1 MLSKARI
8 SAFLPVVIGLLLPL
22 GLQDDYLLHVA
33 SLVGIYIIV
42 VSGLNVIIGYTG
54 QFMLAPAA
62 FFGIGAYTVGILT
75 TKIGSSFWL
84 ALLVGMVLALIVAV
98 IIGLPSLRV
107 RGPYLA
113 FLTLAF
119 GEIFYAVI
127 NNWFDLTGGAIGIR
141 LIPVP
146 EFLGFEFSLGLRFY
160 YLVLLFLVISV
171 LLIGRI
177 LKSHLGLA
185 FRMTKEGEEAAETLG
200 VNTTKTKLQAFAI
213 SAVFMAAGGALYAPL
228 IGLISP
234 PTFTLNFSFLFI
246 FMLILGGQASLIGP
260 IIGAIVIGILP
271 ELLREALQ
279 YYLLING
286 LIMIGILLF
295 TPNGLWGILQRIP
308 QWFSPASADVSLP
321 KAPTAE
327 NPKGK

>member
-1 MLSKARI
+1 MLSKRL
-8 SAFLPVVIGLLLPL
+8 SAYLPLAVALLLPL
-22 GLQDDYLLHVA
+22 ALRDDYLLHVA
-33 SLVGIYIIV
+33 SLIGIYIIV

-62 FFGIGAYTVGILT
+62 FFGIGAYTVGVLT
-75 TKIGSSFWL
+75 TRLESPFWPAML
-84 ALLVGMVLALIVAV
+84 AGIVLAVIVSV
-98 IIGLPSLRV
+98 VIGLPSLRV

-113 FLTLAF
+113 FLTMAF

-146 EFLGFEFSLGLRFY
+146 QIFGYEFSLGLRFY
-160 YLVLLFLVISV
+160 YLVVFFLALSV
-171 LLIGRI
+171 LLIWRV
-177 LKSHLGLA
+177 LKSPLGLA

-200 VNTTKTKLQAFAI
+200 VNTTTTKLLAFAI

-246 FMLILGGQASLIGP
+246 FMLILGGQASLVGP
-260 IIGAIVIGILP
+260 IIGAIVIGVLP

-295 TPNGLWGILQRIP
+295 TPNGLWGILQHVPR
-308 QWFSPASADVSLP
+308 WFSSEPAGASLP
-321 KAPTAE
+321 KAPAAE